1 MIRQM
6 ERSAMHVLAKRGK
19 SIREIAG
26 EVGHSPTTVARV
38 LREPVDQQPA
48 PRRRRSQVDPYAAAI
63 RGWLGEKLAVVR
75 MLELAR
81 ADPEQPYTGSRSQF
95 GAMVRRQ
102 RQEGEQQQA
111 AAEVPLRFE
120 GLPAEYL
127 QIDWGEIRQFPFT
140 TQAPATRYF
149 LACRLKYSRWAWL
162 RFTTDM
168 RQETLFR
175 GLVDCLVE
183 LGWAPWVFVFDNM
196 KTVTSGRDAEGQPLW
211 TAGLLQLTG
220 EFGVHPQACDPRAG
234 NQKGSVEALVKWVK
248 GNFLAGRVFADDA
261 DLAAQ
266 AAAWREQANTRSSA
280 TTGVP
285 PRERLPEEA
294 VAGEALP
301 MTARDYG
308 LCLAGQVST
317 ESLVAVLG
325 NRYSVP
331 VAHVRAPVIA
341 RVHRER
347 VRLWR
352 DTTLLADH
360 ARAVDGARQRVV
372 DPAHFAPLFA
382 RKPRGQAM
390 LYREVLL
397 GLGGPAP
404 AFLSAL
410 SRRHRARLQD
420 ELRAVY
426 ALYEQYGADELRVAM
441 GLADEAGTHSAAA
454 LALVLAVPLPAP
466 LPLPLLPLPGVPA
479 QDEVDRLLSVYEAWV
494 YVDDATPRGV
504 GVSA

>member
-81 ADPEQPYTGSRSQF
+81 ADPERPYTGSRSQF

-168 RQETLFR
+168 R
-175 GLVDCLVE
+175 C
-183 LGWAPWVFVFDNM
+183 
-196 KTVTSGRDAEGQPLW
+196 
-211 TAGLLQLTG
+211 
-220 EFGVHPQACDPRAG
+220 
-234 NQKGSVEALVKWVK
+234 
-248 GNFLAGRVFADDA
+248 
-261 DLAAQ
+261 
-266 AAAWREQANTRSSA
+266 
-280 TTGVP
+280 
-285 PRERLPEEA
+285 
-294 VAGEALP
+294 
-301 MTARDYG
+301 
-308 LCLAGQVST
+308 
-317 ESLVAVLG
+317 
-325 NRYSVP
+325 
-331 VAHVRAPVIA
+331 
-341 RVHRER
+341 
-347 VRLWR
+347 
-352 DTTLLADH
+352 
-360 ARAVDGARQRVV
+360 
-372 DPAHFAPLFA
+372 
-382 RKPRGQAM
+382 
-390 LYREVLL
+390 
-397 GLGGPAP
+397 
-404 AFLSAL
+404 
-410 SRRHRARLQD
+410 
-420 ELRAVY
+420 
-426 ALYEQYGADELRVAM
+426 
-441 GLADEAGTHSAAA
+441 
-454 LALVLAVPLPAP
+454 
-466 LPLPLLPLPGVPA
+466 
-479 QDEVDRLLSVYEAWV
+479 
-494 YVDDATPRGV
+494 
-504 GVSA
+504 